1 MFLIYQNIIKSISSI
16 FAFLIFTI
24 SFFLLQLSISFINI
38 TPIEFLIKPFLVN
51 KIDGYD
57 NSFSEAVLYIDTDSK
72 KTIAKIKIDLTNK
85 VKSEQ
90 FQLSS
95 EFETNLVDIINF
107 DYNYSFSSSLINKN
121 TKFTKKNNLEIIRAN
136 GKINSKKLELFANGT
151 QIPVSLVKSLWPE
164 NTARGAKNWV
174 QKNLTNGIINNL
186 SLTANIT
193 LDSFKISKKIRKE
206 DINLQFN
213 FDEMTISFLKEMDS
227 IYNSLGKAVL
237 NGQSFEVYL
246 EKGQV
251 LGKNH
256 KSIDIYDSKFIAKE
270 IKSIYEIMSLN

>member
-1 MFLIYQNIIKSISSI
+1 MRVGVVNRDKLACNLQPNNIYIFQIIVICSKTIFISSI
-16 FAFLIFTI
+16 FSFLIFTI

-121 TKFTKKNNLEIIRAN
+121 IKFTKKNN
-136 GKINSKKLELFANGT
+136 
-151 QIPVSLVKSLWPE
+151 
-164 NTARGAKNWV
+164 
-174 QKNLTNGIINNL
+174 
-186 SLTANIT
+186 
-193 LDSFKISKKIRKE
+193 
-206 DINLQFN
+206 
-213 FDEMTISFLKEMDS
+213 
-227 IYNSLGKAVL
+227 Y
-237 NGQSFEVYL
+237 
-246 EKGQV
+246 
-251 LGKNH
+251 
-256 KSIDIYDSKFIAKE
+256 
-270 IKSIYEIMSLN
+270 

>member
-90 FQLSS
+90 FQLFS

-107 DYNYSFSSSLINKN
+107 DYNYSFSSSLI
-121 TKFTKKNNLEIIRAN
+121 
-136 GKINSKKLELFANGT
+136 LF
-151 QIPVSLVKSLWPE
+151 I
-164 NTARGAKNWV
+164 
-174 QKNLTNGIINNL
+174 
-186 SLTANIT
+186 
-193 LDSFKISKKIRKE
+193 
-206 DINLQFN
+206 
-213 FDEMTISFLKEMDS
+213 
-227 IYNSLGKAVL
+227 KAVSTSCVKFEKFKML
-237 NGQSFEVYL
+237 VPSNFSFS
-246 EKGQV
+246 
-251 LGKNH
+251 
-256 KSIDIYDSKFIAKE
+256 KSC
-270 IKSIYEIMSLN
+270 N

>member
-1 MFLIYQNIIKSISSI
+1 MFLIYQNIIKFISSI
-16 FAFLIFTI
+16 FSFLIFTI

-38 TPIEFLIKPFLVN
+38 TPIEFIIKPFLVN

-90 FQLSS
+90 FQLFS

-206 DINLQFN
+206 YINLQFN

-246 EKGQV
+246 EKVQV

-256 KSIDIYDSKFIAKE
+256 KSIDVYCAISLIVMFSINAFI
-270 IKSIYEIMSLN
+270 I